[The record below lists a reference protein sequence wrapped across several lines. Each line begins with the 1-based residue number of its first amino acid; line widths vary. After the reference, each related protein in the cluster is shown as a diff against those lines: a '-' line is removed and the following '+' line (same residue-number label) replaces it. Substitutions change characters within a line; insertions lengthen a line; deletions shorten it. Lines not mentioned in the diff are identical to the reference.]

1 MAFLILTS
9 ATYCVS
15 SRLHIVHLTMFQT
28 AFSTLSRI
36 IDMHVLKSDQGIA
49 GDG

>member
-15 SRLHIVHLTMFQT
+15 SRLHVVRLTMFQT
-28 AFSTLSRI
+28 AFSTLSGI
-36 IDMHVLKSDQGIA
+36 IGMHVFKSDQGIG